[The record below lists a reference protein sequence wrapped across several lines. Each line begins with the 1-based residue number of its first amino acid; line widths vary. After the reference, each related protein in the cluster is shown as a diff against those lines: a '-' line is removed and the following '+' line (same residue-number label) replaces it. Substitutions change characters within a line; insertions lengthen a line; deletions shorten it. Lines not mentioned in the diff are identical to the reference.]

1 MGHMD
6 HSKKEKRADEKID
19 AYRTKI
25 KDSNDLKLRS
35 EVFDTA
41 TLKAL
46 YKYASKGMIEA
57 MGGVVSTGKEGNVF
71 HALGKDKRELAI
83 KIYRISTSDF
93 RKMEDYMLGDPRF
106 SNIKHTQKGIVFA
119 WTQKEFRN
127 LQRAAEAGIR
137 VPEVI
142 DADRNILIMDF
153 IGKDGIPAP
162 RLRDTKIAD
171 PEHIYHTIVS
181 YMVALYR
188 EAKLVHSDLSEFNIL
203 IYEDEPV
210 IIDMGQSVM
219 LDHPMSR
226 EFLERDVR
234 NIVRY
239 FKKLGVECSEES
251 LLAEII
257 KKS

>member
-1 MGHMD
+1 MEGPG
-6 HSKKEKRADEKID
+6 KKERRADEKID

-25 KDSNDLKLRS
+25 KNSEDQKLRS
-35 EVFDTA
+35 EVFDVA

-46 YKYASKGMIEA
+46 YTFASKGIIEQ

-71 HALGKDKRELAI
+71 HAIGENDRELAI
-83 KIYRISTSDF
+83 KIYRIATSDF

-106 SNIKHTQKGIVFA
+106 SNIRHTQKGIIFA

-127 LQRAAEAGIR
+127 LQRAAEAGVK
-137 VPEVI
+137 VPEAYE
-142 DADRNILIMDF
+142 ADRNILIMEF
-153 IGKDGIPAP
+153 IGKDGVPAP
-162 RLRDTKIAD
+162 RLRDVAIEE
-171 PEHIYHTIVS
+171 PERIYRTIVS

-188 EAKLVHSDLSEFNIL
+188 KAKLVHSDLSEFNIL

-210 IIDMGQSVM
+210 IIDMGQSVL

-226 EFLERDVR
+226 EFLLRDVK

-239 FKKLGVECSEES
+239 FKKLGVDCSEES
-251 LLAEII
+251 LLAEIT
-257 KKS
+257 KKE